1 MSDYDKLYDESLKDP
16 ASFWSRMAA
25 KTLVWDEEFTKEKV
39 LKDCDWSNG
48 KIHWFDG
55 KLNASGKPFLY
66 MYSIILALLY
76 VIVYYPPPPPPS
88 SPPSPPHCIGSK

>member
-55 KLNASGKPFLY
+55 KLNASGKQFLLHVY
-66 MYSIILALLY
+66 IHVIIILVLLY
-76 VIVYYPPPPPPS
+76 AIVYYQAL
-88 SPPSPPHCIGSK
+88 